1 MAEIVQIQ
9 GSPSEGKIRNP
20 WGVVGLSLITL
31 GVYWWFWYYFVNKEL
46 AELGKARGT
55 EELGTSPGTSLL
67 AVTLGCFIIVPP
79 FVSLYKFW
87 VRKNNAARLSG
98 ADPGLEPWIGWVI
111 QVLLSIVGTFISQMD
126 LNKILQAQAAGVG
139 ALPPQATPAPS
150 PAPSPESPEQPV

>member
-20 WGVVGLSLITL
+20 WGVIGLSLITL

-46 AELGKARGT
+46 AEMGKARGT

-87 VRKNNAARLSG
+87 VRKRNAAQLTG
-98 ADPGLEPWIGWVI
+98 AEPGLEPALGWII
-111 QVLLSIVGTFISQMD
+111 QLFLSIVGTFIAQLDM
-126 LNKILQAQAAGVG
+126 NKILQAQASGAG
-139 ALPPQATPAPS
+139 ALPPQATEAPVPAP
-150 PAPSPESPEQPV
+150 APESPEQPV